1 VAAGVILRP
10 YGTAQWQDQRMSD
23 REKGERVAT
32 PEVTPLGA
40 EVLARLQRVYGEARD
55 PQRAASMAAYMRG
68 QFPFLGVVAPAQRTL
83 ARTVLAGLG
92 RPTEAD
98 LKAVALGCWGLPERE
113 YQYFA
118 CAWLRRHARGCSAH
132 FLDVAQHLIVTKP
145 WWDTVDALAAHVVG
159 PLVARHPDLASTMDA
174 WSVESDMWLI
184 RTALLHQLTYKEST
198 DASRLFR
205 YCTVQAGHPDFFVRK
220 AIGWALREYAKAD
233 PAAVRSYV
241 ITHQSRLS
249 ALSVREALKNL

>member
-1 VAAGVILRP
+1 MAAGVILRP
-10 YGTAQWQDQRMSD
+10 YGTRQWQDQRMSD
-23 REKGERVAT
+23 EAT
-32 PEVTPLGA
+32 PLAA
-40 EVLARLQRVYGEARD
+40 EVLSRLQRVYGEARD
-55 PQRAASMAAYMRG
+55 PQRAASMTAYMRG
-68 QFPFLGVVAPAQRTL
+68 QFPFLGIVAPAQRTL

-98 LKAVALGCWGLPERE
+98 LKAVALGCWALPERE

-118 CAWLRRHARGCSAH
+118 CSWLRRHARGCSAH
-132 FLDVAQHLIVTKP
+132 FLDVARHLIVTKP

-159 PLVARHPDLASTMDA
+159 PLVARHPELVSTMDA
-174 WSVESDMWLI
+174 WSVEKDMWLI
-184 RTALLHQLTYKEST
+184 RTALLHQLAYKEST
-198 DASRLFR
+198 DAGRLFR

-220 AIGWALREYAKAD
+220 AIGWALREHAKAD

-241 ITHQSRLS
+241 IAHQSRLS